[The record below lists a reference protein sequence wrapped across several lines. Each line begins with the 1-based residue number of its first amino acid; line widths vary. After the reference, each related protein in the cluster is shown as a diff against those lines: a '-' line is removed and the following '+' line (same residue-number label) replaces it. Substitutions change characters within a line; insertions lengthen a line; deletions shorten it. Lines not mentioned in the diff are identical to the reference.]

1 MKLTQDQLRLL
12 QAVVLKEKEQ
22 CPAISKKISD
32 AHKHEQKKPPLTK
45 STVQKVPDVKPKQQ
59 KFHTAAGS
67 ASGKHIAPSKKMGLT
82 YNAAV
87 CSFASGSSQ
96 NWSGMT
102 TEATCTASKLVV
114 TNLEK
119 QHRNEPVKANR

>member
-12 QAVVLKEKEQ
+12 HAVVLKEKEQ

-32 AHKHEQKKPPLTK
+32 AHKHEQTKPPLTK
-45 STVQKVPDVKPKQQ
+45 STVQKVPNVKPKQQ
-59 KFHTAAGS
+59 KFDTAAGS
-67 ASGKHIAPSKKMGLT
+67 AGKHIAPSKEMGLT

-87 CSFASGSSQ
+87 CSFGPGSSQ

-114 TNLEK
+114 TNLGK
-119 QHRNEPVKANR
+119 QPRNEPVKANR